1 MMPTPAILEVPQH
14 SKLADMVGGNAA
26 GSEWL
31 FPVIETIHVLSLAT
45 VFGSI
50 TVVDLRLL
58 GISSR
63 SNRVSKLSEEVL
75 PWTWTAFV
83 LAAIT
88 GSLLFISKATI
99 YWNNPQFEMK
109 FLSMFLAA
117 VNMMV
122 FRYGVFRC
130 VADWDTSLPT
140 PLAARV
146 AGTLSICL
154 WIVVTFMVRW
164 IGFTT

>member
-1 MMPTPAILEVPQH
+1 MMPTPAILEVLQH
-14 SKLADMVGGNAA
+14 SRLADMVGGDTA

-31 FPVIETIHVLSLAT
+31 FPIIETIHVWCLAT

-50 TVVDLRLL
+50 AMVDLRLL
-58 GISSR
+58 GMSSR
-63 SNRVSKLSEEVL
+63 NGRVSKLSEEVL

-83 LAAIT
+83 LAAIS
-88 GSLLFISKATI
+88 GLLLFISKATI

-109 FLSMFLAA
+109 FLSMFLAGA
-117 VNMMV
+117 NMMV
-122 FRYGVFRC
+122 FQFGTFRR
-130 VADWDTSLPT
+130 VADWDTALPT

-146 AGTLSICL
+146 AGALSICL
-154 WIVVTFMVRW
+154 WITVIFMGRW